1 MDALILGAGYA
12 TRLYPLTKDRPKPL
26 LPVGGVPILERIC
39 GQLGESGAFERI
51 HVVTNHRFAGHY
63 EEWLRDYRLRGR
75 PPCEVKIHDDRTTT
89 PENRLGAIG
98 DLQFV
103 LDAAP
108 VTSDLVVIAG
118 DNLIGGSLAPFL
130 AAAAA
135 RGTSV
140 GLKDLGTKKLASLY
154 GVVETGPDGRILG
167 FEEKPTEPKST
178 LIAIGL
184 YCFPSSTLPLVRKY
198 LDQGHSKDAPGY
210 YLQWLHRE
218 TPVYGHVLDGQWYD
232 IGDLDSYRSADAVMT
247 RNEALRGRRTF
258 KHGA

>member
-39 GQLGESGAFERI
+39 AQLGDAGRFDTI

-63 EEWLRDYRLRGR
+63 EDWLRDYRGR
-75 PPCEVKIHDDRTTT
+75 RSSPAQVRIHDDQTTT

-98 DLQFV
+98 DIQFV
-103 LDAAP
+103 LDTAP
-108 VTSDLVVIAG
+108 VVSDLLVIAG
-118 DNLIGGSLAPFL
+118 DNLIGGSLSPFL
-130 AAAAA
+130 AAAA

-140 GLKDLGTKKLASLY
+140 GLKDLRSKKLVSLY

-167 FEEKPTEPKST
+167 FEEKPAQPKST

-184 YCFPSSTLPLVRKY
+184 YYFPKATLPLIRKY
-198 LDQGHSKDAPGY
+198 LDLGHSKDAPGY
-210 YLQWLHRE
+210 YLQWLHRQ
-218 TPVYGHVLDGQWYD
+218 TPVFGHVLDGEWYD
-232 IGDLDSYRSADAVMT
+232 IGDLDSYRSADETVS
-247 RNEALRGRRTF
+247 RNELQGRRSLRP
-258 KHGA
+258 GA

>member
-39 GQLGESGAFERI
+39 GQLGESGTFDTI
-51 HVVTNHRFAGHY
+51 HVVTNHRFADHY
-63 EEWLRDYRLRGR
+63 EQWLRDYRSRQR
-75 PPCEVKIHDDRTTT
+75 PPADVKIHDDRTTT

-98 DLQFV
+98 DIQFV

-108 VTSDLVVIAG
+108 VRSDLLVIAG

-130 AAAAA
+130 AAAS

-140 GLKDLGTKKLASLY
+140 GLKDLRSKKLVSLY
-154 GVVETGPDGRILG
+154 GVVETGDDGRILG
-167 FEEKPTEPKST
+167 FEEKPAQPKST

-184 YCFPSSTLPLVRKY
+184 YYFPKPTLPLVRKY
-198 LDQGHSKDAPGY
+198 LDLGNSKDAPGY
-210 YLQWLHRE
+210 YLQWLHRQ
-218 TPVYGHVLDGQWYD
+218 TPVFGHVLDGEWYD
-232 IGDLDSYRSADAVMT
+232 IGDLDSYHRADETMARSELT
-247 RNEALRGRRTF
+247 GSKTLRP
-258 KHGA
+258 GA